1 MDTEKQLFLSRTAAQ
16 LQAAG
21 FRIEREDA
29 TRPWGGF
36 FVIDETQAQ
45 QFADTYFDGLPIEQL
60 KISGKLSPK
69 ILLVAPQQRLSWQ
82 YHLRRGEIWRVVQGP
97 VGVAPSET
105 DEAPG
110 AALRNR
116 PAVNPAKRRAASP
129 DRAGGM
135 GHPGRNM
142 AAYRHRSPLR

>member
-45 QFADTYFDGLPIEQL
+45 QFANTYFDGLPIE
-60 KISGKLSPK
+60 
-69 ILLVAPQQRLSWQ
+69 
-82 YHLRRGEIWRVVQGP
+82 
-97 VGVAPSET
+97 
-105 DEAPG
+105 
-110 AALRNR
+110 
-116 PAVNPAKRRAASP
+116 
-129 DRAGGM
+129 
-135 GHPGRNM
+135 
-142 AAYRHRSPLR
+142 